1 MGEEDLNIE
10 RIPREGYL
18 SWLRDFRDKPIVK
31 VVTGLRRSGKSTILA
46 MFMDEL
52 RASGVERGQILS
64 LNFEEMENELFLER
78 HKLYERII
86 GAKEEGKRLYVFLDE
101 IQHVAEYEKVIDS
114 LQVKA
119 GFDIYMTGST
129 ADLLSSELA
138 TRLTGR
144 YVEINV
150 LPLSFKESVWDKTV
164 TLENREALF
173 REYLTYGG
181 LP

>member
-1 MGEEDLNIE
+1 MDEEDLNIE

-86 GAKEEGKRLYVFLDE
+86 GAKEEGKRL
-101 IQHVAEYEKVIDS
+101 
-114 LQVKA
+114 
-119 GFDIYMTGST
+119 
-129 ADLLSSELA
+129 
-138 TRLTGR
+138 
-144 YVEINV
+144 
-150 LPLSFKESVWDKTV
+150 
-164 TLENREALF
+164 
-173 REYLTYGG
+173 
-181 LP
+181 